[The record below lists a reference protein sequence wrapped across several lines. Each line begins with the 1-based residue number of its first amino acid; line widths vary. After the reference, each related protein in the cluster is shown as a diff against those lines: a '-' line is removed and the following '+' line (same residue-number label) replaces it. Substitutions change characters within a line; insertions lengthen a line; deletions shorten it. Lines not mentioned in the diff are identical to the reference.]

1 MIIEQELEKRISD
14 TISQA
19 LTDNNIDGIQVTGSL
34 QTTNIIKSVEKG
46 NCSGLIVV
54 KVKPRR
60 YQTPTT
66 PECEI
71 PVYVV
76 FTSRSDVDYNG
87 KSYMNVFGV
96 LLDIF
101 NQWQRCLDDVHT
113 LFNIE
118 NVFNYTGYQLSDGDT
133 TIDSGNKVWGYTHA
147 MVVSGVVENI

>member
-1 MIIEQELEKRISD
+1 MIIEQEIEKRISD

-19 LTDNNIDGIQVTGSL
+19 LADNNIDGIQVTGSL
-34 QTTNIIKSVEKG
+34 QTTEIIKAVEKE
-46 NCSGLIVV
+46 NCSGMIIV

-71 PVYVV
+71 PVSIV
-76 FTSRSDVDYNG
+76 FTSRADVDYNG
-87 KSYMNVFGV
+87 KSYMTVFGV
-96 LLDIF
+96 LLDTF

-118 NVFNYTGYQLSDGDT
+118 QVFNCTGYQLSDGDT
-133 TIDSGNKVWGYTHA
+133 TIDSNGKIWGYTHD
-147 MVVSGVVENI
+147 MVVSGVVQNI